1 MMKKIQKFGGAMFT
15 PVLLFAFAGITV
27 GISILLKNPL
37 IVGSI
42 ANEGTMW
49 FKVMTMIEEGAWTVF
64 RQMPLLFAIALP
76 IGLAKKAQARACM
89 ESFVIYM
96 TFNYY
101 INALLTNFNF
111 SIDINQEISST
122 SGLTFIGGIKTLDT
136 NIIGAIIIASIVV
149 YLHNKYFDKKLPEF
163 LGIFQGSTY
172 IYAISFFIMMP
183 IALITVIVWPKIQ
196 VLILGL
202 QVLMVKTGAFGV
214 FLYTLLERLLIPT
227 GLHHFIYGPFIFGP
241 AVVENGIASYFA
253 QHLKEFSMST
263 LPLKELF
270 PQGGFALHGNSKL
283 FGSVG
288 IALAMYKTAK
298 IENKKKILSL
308 LIPVVLTAVMSGITE
323 PLEFT
328 FLFIAPFLF
337 VIHSILAASMA
348 TIMYIFGVTGNM
360 GGGLIEILTTN
371 WIPMFPN
378 HHKEVITQIIIGF
391 IFIII
396 YYFVFSFLIKK
407 FDLKTPG
414 REDSEEEIKMYTKQ
428 DYKNKN
434 EKIEY
439 TNDQAILIVDALG
452 GISNISDITNCA
464 TRLRVTV
471 YDEKLVKDDKV
482 FKNAGAHG
490 VYRKGD
496 AIQVIIG
503 LSVQSVKSE
512 IQLLLDNK

>member
-1 MMKKIQKFGGAMFT
+1 
-15 PVLLFAFAGITV
+15 
-27 GISILLKNPL
+27 
-37 IVGSI
+37 
-42 ANEGTMW
+42 
-49 FKVMTMIEEGAWTVF
+49 
-64 RQMPLLFAIALP
+64 
-76 IGLAKKAQARACM
+76 
-89 ESFVIYM
+89 
-96 TFNYY
+96 
-101 INALLTNFNF
+101 
-111 SIDINQEISST
+111 
-122 SGLTFIGGIKTLDT
+122 
-136 NIIGAIIIASIVV
+136 
-149 YLHNKYFDKKLPEF
+149 
-163 LGIFQGSTY
+163 
-172 IYAISFFIMMP
+172 MMP